1 MVQKFVDSVL
11 PKKGLLGQ
19 FRRVL
24 IGLYVVTLVV
34 TILSVNVWT
43 RHEVNVSS
51 RQELN
56 LLIDMMKANSTYV
69 EEDMIP
75 YLLPRGI
82 VHLPAVSF
90 AVATKRIAEHFLK
103 IQPDYYIKLVSDNP
117 LNPQNLPYPL
127 EETIIERFRTDKS
140 LKKLV
145 EKGKIEDNNYLV
157 YSTPS
162 VSQESCLQCHG
173 VPEKAPREVVEQY
186 GTNSGYGYTIGQVVG
201 ANFVAVPLTN
211 INSLILKRSLVAV
224 GLLTLLFSGIFI
236 LMDRLVQRFVLK
248 PVINMA
254 RVARSVSE
262 GLLEEEVS
270 VRSEDEIGELA
281 HAVELMRRSLVT
293 ATNYINR
300 LSRNKKD

>member
-1 MVQKFVDSVL
+1 M
-11 PKKGLLGQ
+11 
-19 FRRVL
+19 
-24 IGLYVVTLVV
+24 
-34 TILSVNVWT
+34 
-43 RHEVNVSS
+43 
-51 RQELN
+51 
-56 LLIDMMKANSTYV
+56 
-69 EEDMIP
+69 
-75 YLLPRGI
+75 
-82 VHLPAVSF
+82 
-90 AVATKRIAEHFLK
+90 
-103 IQPDYYIKLVSDNP
+103 
-117 LNPQNLPYPL
+117 
-127 EETIIERFRTDKS
+127 
-140 LKKLV
+140 
-145 EKGKIEDNNYLV
+145 
-157 YSTPS
+157 
-162 VSQESCLQCHG
+162 SQESCLQCHG

-211 INSLILKRSLVAV
+211 INSLILKRSLVAF

-254 RVARSVSE
+254 RSVSE

-270 VRSEDEIGELA
+270 VGREDEIGELA